1 MDYSAAKLHP
11 DCVKLFNEFKG
22 NSNVLTHDFLTMKL
36 DGTNIAPDICP
47 LIGTSSEDDKYK
59 NSEHPAFDYMVDHLL
74 EKGCGYAFYIFNYDK
89 PNGHRSKIVFY
100 TYVDDNSSPKTKMT
114 ITSSKSAVEKG
125 CLGFRIKISANCRD
139 DLTYEVGLGYCQIS
153 KTI

>member
-1 MDYSAAKLHP
+1 MNNSTAKLHP
-11 DCVKLFNEFKG
+11 DCVSLFNEFKG
-22 NSNVLTHDFLTMKL
+22 NSNKPTHDFLTMKL
-36 DGTNIAPDICP
+36 DGTNVVLDLCP

-74 EKGCGYAFYIFNYDK
+74 EKGCGYAFYIFNYVT

-100 TYVDDNSSPKTKMT
+100 TYVDDNSPAKTKMT

-125 CLGFRIKISANCRD
+125 CLGFGIKIQAHCKEDLSYKASLDSVLESA
-139 DLTYEVGLGYCQIS
+139 
-153 KTI
+153 

>member
-1 MDYSAAKLHP
+1 MDNSAAKLHP
-11 DCVKLFNEFKG
+11 DCVNLFNEFKG
-22 NSNVLTHDFLTMKL
+22 DSNKPTHDFLTMKL
-36 DGTNIAPDICP
+36 DGTNIVPDICP

-74 EKGCGYAFYIFNYDK
+74 EKGCGYAFYLFRYVT

-100 TYVDDNSSPKTKMT
+100 TYVDDNSPTKTKMT

-125 CLGFRIKISANCRD
+125 CPGFSIKIQANSKE
-139 DLTYEVGLGYCQIS
+139 DLAYKALVTS
-153 KTI
+153 